1 MFILK
6 GSCAW
11 EIQLIASSRR
21 ENGGAYGGDV
31 FGGKW
36 VVSKGKIFQ
45 ITCSVSWYG
54 RFWSTTNF
62 WYSWK
67 RAPLPPSSLA
77 GSRRGTEA
85 CRAAAGGH
93 GLTTRFVT
101 SISSYSFSYFIQFC
115 NNCHHLGPF
124 ILLLVPLL
132 YLLGDLSSP
141 QVHPKDGLLNYI
153 HHLANNLYHHQYSKR
168 SITDLNEIW

>member
-1 MFILK
+1 MFIVHVHCSLFMFIVHCSHGATLIFDDVFLYRHSCLLSMTT
-6 GSCAW
+6 GSIINYDFTSKYVVFLYAKDCKSIS
-11 EIQLIASSRR
+11 IQLTASSRR

-85 CRAAAGGH
+85 SRAAA
-93 GLTTRFVT
+93 
-101 SISSYSFSYFIQFC
+101 
-115 NNCHHLGPF
+115 
-124 ILLLVPLL
+124 
-132 YLLGDLSSP
+132 
-141 QVHPKDGLLNYI
+141 
-153 HHLANNLYHHQYSKR
+153 
-168 SITDLNEIW
+168 

>member
-1 MFILK
+1 MLFAMVVKFLDHFYK
-6 GSCAW
+6 TQ
-11 EIQLIASSRR
+11 EVQLTASSRR

-93 GLTTRFVT
+93 GLTTGFVT

-115 NNCHHLGPF
+115 NASLG
-124 ILLLVPLL
+124 ILVMIDVV
-132 YLLGDLSSP
+132 GKVMD
-141 QVHPKDGLLNYI
+141 VI
-153 HHLANNLYHHQYSKR
+153 
-168 SITDLNEIW
+168 E

>member
-1 MFILK
+1 MSGEKRKYL
-6 GSCAW
+6 SLSLH
-11 EIQLIASSRR
+11 IQLTASSRR

-85 CRAAAGGH
+85 SRAAA
-93 GLTTRFVT
+93 
-101 SISSYSFSYFIQFC
+101 
-115 NNCHHLGPF
+115 
-124 ILLLVPLL
+124 
-132 YLLGDLSSP
+132 
-141 QVHPKDGLLNYI
+141 
-153 HHLANNLYHHQYSKR
+153 
-168 SITDLNEIW
+168 